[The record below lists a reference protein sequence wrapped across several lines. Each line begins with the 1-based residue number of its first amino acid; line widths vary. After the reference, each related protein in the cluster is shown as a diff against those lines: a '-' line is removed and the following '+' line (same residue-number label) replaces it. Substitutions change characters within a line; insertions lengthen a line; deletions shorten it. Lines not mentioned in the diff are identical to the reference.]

1 MDLVHLRGLIENV
14 EFIKPVQSVPVTDTQ
29 IATLFADEL
38 SAYSYTEVNG
48 KLELNKIQ
56 RFDFD
61 GPCIDET
68 IKLSMIH
75 MFCLCPHRDISP
87 DVCSFLVYL
96 QTFDFVF

>member
-14 EFIKPVQSVPVTDTQ
+14 EFIKPVQSVPVTNTQ

-68 IKLSMIH
+68 IKL
-75 MFCLCPHRDISP
+75 
-87 DVCSFLVYL
+87 
-96 QTFDFVF
+96 